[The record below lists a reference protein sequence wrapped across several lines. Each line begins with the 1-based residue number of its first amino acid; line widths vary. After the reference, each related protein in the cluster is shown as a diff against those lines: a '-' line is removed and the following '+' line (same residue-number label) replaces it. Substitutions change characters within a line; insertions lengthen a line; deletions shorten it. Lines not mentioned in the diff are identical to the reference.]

1 MQASYQTSTRRGLL
15 GSAIGLSTVA
25 MLTSPASALALHAD
39 DVGFQN
45 WARALDDLDDQ
56 IESAPLDTDADQVM
70 INRLCDQAAAIEDLI
85 LNTPSDRQ
93 YAAKVKLQTLIRF
106 LDRDHS
112 AASDSVRHVLS
123 FMETLK

>member
-1 MQASYQTSTRRGLL
+1 MQAGSYTSTRRGLL
-15 GSAIGLSTVA
+15 GSAIVPSAAAMMASTA
-25 MLTSPASALALHAD
+25 GAHSFLAD
-39 DVGFQN
+39 DVRFQS

-56 IESAPLDTDADQVM
+56 IESAPLDTDADQVL

-93 YAAKVKLQTLIRF
+93 HAAKIKLQTLIRH

-112 AASDSVRHVLS
+112 AASESVRHVLS